1 MKDAFRV
8 IVGTKEEEALVSY
21 VKEAGAKLNNKS
33 EQENYGRWTILL
45 IEIINQG
52 KSFYNGTNE
61 KEIMNTLND
70 IDAEAMANNI
80 ISNYFKTGEN
90 LEQVKEEVRKYYL
103 RHVKIDLEEQ
113 SLNKETSKTYVKA
126 TSHKTG
132 TETGFASPLLL
143 ALLTASIEI
152 STVAYIILN
161 AMD

>member
-8 IVGTKEEEALVSY
+8 IVGTKEEAALVSY
-21 VKEAGAKLNNKS
+21 VKEAGTKLNNKDA
-33 EQENYGRWTILL
+33 QENYRRWTILL

-70 IDAEAMANNI
+70 IDAEAMTNSI

-103 RHVKIDLEEQ
+103 RHVKIEEQ
-113 SLNKETSKTYVKA
+113 SINKETSKTYVKA

-143 ALLTASIEI
+143 AILTASIEI

>member
-8 IVGTKEEEALVSY
+8 IVGTKEEAALVSY
-21 VKEAGAKLNNKS
+21 VKETGAKLNNKS

-70 IDAEAMANNI
+70 IDAEAMTNSI

-90 LEQVKEEVRKYYL
+90 LEQLKEEVRKYYL
-103 RHVKIDLEEQ
+103 RHVKIEEQ
-113 SLNKETSKTYVKA
+113 SINKEESKTYVKA

-132 TETGFASPLLL
+132 TEIGFASPLLL
-143 ALLTASIEI
+143 AILTASIEI